1 MLPKNN
7 LPTMMG
13 ISKESD
19 EAIAS
24 SLNGSLSLVEALA
37 LLSKYFIITMTFN
50 KEVTLRQGKRNN
62 THTFKCL
69 FISSIGN
76 FCYGYRK
83 NSRRGFPINDEVKHL
98 IKLEFKSYN
107 KTMAFKSYEQFK
119 DKFDTRFITEKAI
132 KDLWNGTSAQHGG
145 KYNKNDFRK
154 IGKVGKEVLS
164 MFLEHFKSLNTH
176 TEYYRESDQ
185 YDIPVWVLKRAHHT
199 NHHTG
204 RDISI
209 SHQTNIDWIFYS
221 SERSG
226 CLNGRYGLLVNENEY
241 LWLEDD

>member
-13 ISKESD
+13 LSD
-19 EAIAS
+19 DIDAVIAS
-24 SLNGSLSLVEALA
+24 SLNDSLSLVEALA
-37 LLSKYFIITMTFN
+37 QLSKHFIITMIFD
-50 KEVTLRQGKRNN
+50 KEITLRQGKRSN

-83 NSRRGFPINDEVKHL
+83 NSRRGFPINDEAKHITEL
-98 IKLEFKSYN
+98 KFKSY
-107 KTMAFKSYEQFK
+107 KEDIAFKSYEQFYN
-119 DKFDTRFITEKAI
+119 KFDTRFITEKAI

-154 IGKVGKEVLS
+154 IGKIGKEVLS
-164 MFLEHFKSLNTH
+164 MFLGHFKSLDTH
-176 TEYYRESDQ
+176 TEYYRESND
-185 YDIPVWVLKRAHHT
+185 YDIPVWVLRREHHT
-199 NHHTG
+199 RHHTG

-209 SHQTNIDWIFYS
+209 SHQTNIDYIFYS
-221 SERSG
+221 SERQG
-226 CLNGRYGLLVNENEY
+226 CLNGRYGLLISENEY